1 MNFQTSIQEDPF
13 AQNTSKPDLISFP
26 PSIKELN
33 ELFGIEKPNIAKLED
48 EIDISIAEL

>member
-1 MNFQTSIQEDPF
+1 MYVQTSIQEDPF
-13 AQNTSKPDLISFP
+13 TQTISKPDLISYP
-26 PSIKELN
+26 PSINELN